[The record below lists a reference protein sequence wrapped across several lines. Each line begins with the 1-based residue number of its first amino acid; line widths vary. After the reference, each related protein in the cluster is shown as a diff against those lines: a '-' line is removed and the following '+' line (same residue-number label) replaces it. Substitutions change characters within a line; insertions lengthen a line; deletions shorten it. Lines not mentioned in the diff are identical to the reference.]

1 MRLERNIHERLST
14 LRHWL
19 WPVLVISKT
28 KVHNQM
34 KYITHNNNNNKINDD
49 NIDLKSNDSNSS
61 NNNNE
66 SINNN
71 SDNNNN
77 KNTDKSCD

>member
-34 KYITHNNNNNKINDD
+34 KYITHNNNNKINDD
-49 NIDLKSNDSNSS
+49 NIDLTSNDSNSS

>member
-34 KYITHNNNNNKINDD
+34 KYITHNNNNKINDD